1 MSISSE
7 PTPLHNA
14 HAEFR
19 DELIQ
24 VGMLLPTGIDGLYGR
39 GREYE
44 RVMSGVQRIL
54 SAAGREIH
62 GDNVEVHRFPPIFP
76 RASYEKTDYIASF
89 PNLTGSINIFT
100 GDDREHAALLA
111 DRAAGEEWDGHLHPG
126 ETMLVSAAC
135 HPSYELFYGKTLPSE
150 GKVIDVGGYCF
161 RHEPSIDPL
170 RMQAFRMR
178 EFVTL
183 GTPEQ
188 AMKHRA
194 VWVEQGQS
202 VLAELNLE
210 SVPVPA
216 NDPFFGRAGKML
228 AHNQTAENLK
238 TELIVR
244 LYGDLDD
251 GTALMSGNYAQ
262 DHFGAPFNI
271 TDGEGHVAHTA
282 CVGIG
287 ADRICLAAI
296 RMNGTNIDSW
306 PSKIRARMGE

>member
-111 DRAAGEEWDGHLHPG
+111 DRAAGEEWDGHL
-126 ETMLVSAAC
+126 S
-135 HPSYELFYGKTLPSE
+135 
-150 GKVIDVGGYCF
+150 
-161 RHEPSIDPL
+161 
-170 RMQAFRMR
+170 
-178 EFVTL
+178 
-183 GTPEQ
+183 
-188 AMKHRA
+188 
-194 VWVEQGQS
+194 
-202 VLAELNLE
+202 
-210 SVPVPA
+210 
-216 NDPFFGRAGKML
+216 
-228 AHNQTAENLK
+228 
-238 TELIVR
+238 LI
-244 LYGDLDD
+244 
-251 GTALMSGNYAQ
+251 
-262 DHFGAPFNI
+262 HI
-271 TDGEGHVAHTA
+271 
-282 CVGIG
+282 
-287 ADRICLAAI
+287 
-296 RMNGTNIDSW
+296 
-306 PSKIRARMGE
+306 